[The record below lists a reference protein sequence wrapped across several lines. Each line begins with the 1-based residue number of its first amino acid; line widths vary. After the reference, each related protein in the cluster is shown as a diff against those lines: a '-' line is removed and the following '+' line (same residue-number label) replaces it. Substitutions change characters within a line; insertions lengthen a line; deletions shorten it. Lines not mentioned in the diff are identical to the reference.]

1 MKTGKGNIEANLSRR
16 DFIRKS
22 SMGILGVSLAI
33 KPFPVF
39 LNLTNR
45 VVIVRHRNVFD
56 SEGHVREKPVFD
68 MVNKG
73 ITELAGS
80 VSLSGAWSRFFT
92 PGDIIGMKVNAI
104 SFRGLANT
112 PLASHYPALMHAIIK
127 SCESAGVE
135 DKQFVIWDRSEA
147 ELVNLGFRPVNE
159 PDRPR
164 VLGTYK
170 HHRGSD
176 GIGFHP
182 KQHPVGKKTS
192 RVSRILSDVC
202 TALINVPVIKPHTL
216 AGMTAS
222 LKNHYGTIDNPSAYH
237 LGACTDPGIP
247 EINAIPV
254 IRDKQRLVICNA
266 LQAVYR
272 GGISWKPANAWP
284 YGGIILG
291 TDPVSVD
298 RVCLKI
304 LNEKRLESGKNPI
317 DKRARHIRLAA
328 ELGIGVEKIDEIELV
343 EIELA

>member
-1 MKTGKGNIEANLSRR
+1 MKAGKGYIEANFSRR

-22 SMGILGVSLAI
+22 SMGILGVSLAK
-33 KPFPVF
+33 KPYPVF
-39 LNLTNR
+39 RNTTSK
-45 VVIVRHRNVFD
+45 VVIVRHRNVFN
-56 SEGHVREKPVFD
+56 SEGHVLGKPLLE

-92 PGDIIGMKVNAI
+92 PRDIIGMKINAI
-104 SFRGLANT
+104 SFRGLTNT
-112 PLASHYPALMHAIIK
+112 PLASHYPALTHAIIK
-127 SCESAGVE
+127 SCAGAGIE
-135 DKQFVIWDRSEA
+135 EKQFVIWDRSEA

-159 PDRPR
+159 PDRLR

-170 HHRGSD
+170 HHRNSE

-182 KQHPVGKKTS
+182 RQHPVGEKTS
-192 RVSRILSDVC
+192 RVSRILSDIC

-216 AGMTAS
+216 AGLTAS

-237 LGACTDPGIP
+237 LGACTNPGIP
-247 EINAIPV
+247 EINTIPL

-284 YGGIILG
+284 YGGIVLG
-291 TDPVSVD
+291 TDPVAVD

-317 DKRARHIRLAA
+317 DKRARHIKLSAQ
-328 ELGIGVEKIDEIELV
+328 LGIGVASIDEIDLV
-343 EIELA
+343 EIDLV